1 MLRDEIYLDKAF
13 IIELYEEHFGKEAP
27 IKYSKTTDVSV
38 GINVVAKV
46 GASLKETFE
55 YSVNTH
61 EMYLKLKDKLNTIE
75 EISLKDNDIKDL
87 PDLFWIEGLFGI
99 TQSSSTDENN
109 VLKFS
114 FCAEVDKKIIF
125 LATNNVYFS
134 SGYDQLLNFTHVV
147 HRYGIKAKMLLKF
160 LGNSKNF
167 SLASPMIVIKTG
179 NYEHE
184 ENARAK

>member
-61 EMYLKLKDKLNTIE
+61 EMYLKLKDKLNMSTAE
-75 EISLKDNDIKDL
+75 LK
-87 PDLFWIEGLFGI
+87 
-99 TQSSSTDENN
+99 
-109 VLKFS
+109 
-114 FCAEVDKKIIF
+114 
-125 LATNNVYFS
+125 
-134 SGYDQLLNFTHVV
+134 
-147 HRYGIKAKMLLKF
+147 
-160 LGNSKNF
+160 
-167 SLASPMIVIKTG
+167 
-179 NYEHE
+179 
-184 ENARAK
+184 